1 MKKLILSVAGASLLS
16 LSGHA
21 QGIAFSDNSPASYDT
36 TINGTP
42 NTTQDLNLELLLG
55 TSAGSITTPVV
66 TLLNSVTSSLNGA
79 VTQPLGLTS
88 SAAGDISF
96 FGTISD
102 QSGAEYSLAAYAGQ
116 TLYFEVE
123 AWTGNGNTY
132 AGAPIAGT
140 SSVFSEAVP
149 VAANS
154 NPIDISPVGVIAL
167 TTTSV
172 VPEPS
177 TLAMA
182 GVGLVSMLLM
192 RRKLS

>member
-1 MKKLILSVAGASLLS
+1 MKKLILSVAGASLLT

-21 QGIAFSDNSPASYDT
+21 QGIAFSDNSPSTYDT
-36 TINGTP
+36 TINGAP

-55 TSAGSITTPVV
+55 TSAGTITTPVV

-88 SAAGDISF
+88 SAAGDIQF

-116 TLYFEVE
+116 TVFFQVL

-132 AGAPIAGT
+132 AGASTYGA

-154 NPIDISPVGVIAL
+154 NPIDISPVGVVAL
-167 TTTSV
+167 TTV

-182 GVGLVSMLLM
+182 GVGLASMLIF
-192 RRKLS
+192 RRRNK